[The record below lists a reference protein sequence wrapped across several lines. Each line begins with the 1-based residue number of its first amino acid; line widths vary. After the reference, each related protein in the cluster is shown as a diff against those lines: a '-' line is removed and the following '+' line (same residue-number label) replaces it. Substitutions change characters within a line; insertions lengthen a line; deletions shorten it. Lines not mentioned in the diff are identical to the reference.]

1 MLDSFFNPRSVA
13 VIGASTR
20 PQSLGHVLLKNIV
33 EGGYEGD
40 VYPINPS
47 ADTIL
52 GLRAYPSIL
61 DVEAVVDL
69 AIVMIPSTV
78 IIEVA
83 RQCGEKGVKALVVIS
98 AGFSES
104 GNAELEE
111 ALIAEAERWG
121 MRVIG
126 PNCAGII
133 NTSNK
138 LYASIESRISTGKI
152 AFVTQSGA
160 LGGAVLAWAEN
171 EGIGFSKF
179 ASYGNARAHLES
191 DEETEVI
198 TLYVEGVKDG
208 RKFYEATKRVARI
221 KPVIVMKG
229 GLSAAGSRAV
239 QSHTGSLAGNS
250 AIYMAA
256 FKQAGVT
263 YANTIEDMFDMAK
276 ALIFQG
282 RVSGGRVVVLT
293 NSGGP
298 AVMVADELEE
308 LGFSVPAP
316 SPDIKE
322 RLSFLPGFTSVRNPV
337 DLTAQGSPENY
348 AKVLEALFSEDYYDA
363 GIVVCVPP
371 LGLDASEVAEALA
384 GVELRH
390 KKPIIA
396 CFMARELVVEV
407 VPLLERRGIPNF
419 PTPKR
424 AARALRVLLKKS

>member
-83 RQCGEKGVKALVVIS
+83 RQCGEKGVKAIVVIS

-104 GNAELEE
+104 GNTELER

-348 AKVLEALFSEDYYDA
+348 AKVLEVLFSEDYYDA

-371 LGLDASEVAEALA
+371 LGLDASEVAEAVA
-384 GVELRH
+384 GVELTH

-396 CFMARELVVEV
+396 CFMAGELVVEAI
-407 VPLLERRGIPNF
+407 PLLERRGIPNF